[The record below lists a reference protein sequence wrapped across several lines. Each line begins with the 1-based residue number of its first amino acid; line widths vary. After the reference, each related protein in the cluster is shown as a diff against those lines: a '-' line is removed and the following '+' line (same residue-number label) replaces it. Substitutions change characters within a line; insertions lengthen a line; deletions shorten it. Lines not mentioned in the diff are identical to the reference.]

1 MDKIQRK
8 NLSKD
13 ETDSVYI
20 TSTNLLE
27 IINKI
32 KINEFQPKDIETTLK
47 KKKKLYRKNPYQK
60 NEEFDIFGG
69 IIQDSTK
76 VSKIKNKKHREL
88 AKDKFNILEI
98 NKNTKQIGF

>member
-32 KINEFQPKDIETTLK
+32 KN
-47 KKKKLYRKNPYQK
+47 
-60 NEEFDIFGG
+60 
-69 IIQDSTK
+69 
-76 VSKIKNKKHREL
+76 
-88 AKDKFNILEI
+88 
-98 NKNTKQIGF
+98 

>member
-47 KKKKLYRKNPYQK
+47 EIKKKLYRKNPYQK
-60 NEEFDIFGG
+60 MKNLTYLEE
-69 IIQDSTK
+69 
-76 VSKIKNKKHREL
+76 
-88 AKDKFNILEI
+88 
-98 NKNTKQIGF
+98 